1 MIPERPAYEET
12 LDRLP
17 QMADDLMRLAGL
29 VEAGALGE
37 NGILSLMSH
46 LEQAA
51 NDGQGPPSALR
62 HLASALRSLE
72 FAEKGWIGAEY
83 VGKMGKPQPPIEEE
97 PPCQEPSSEE

>member
-1 MIPERPAYEET
+1 MKDRPAYEEM

-17 QMADDLMRLAGL
+17 QIADDLMCLAGL
-29 VEAGALGE
+29 AEEGALDE
-37 NGILSLMSH
+37 NGVLTLMSH

-62 HLASALRSLE
+62 HVASAIRSLE

-83 VGKMGKPQPPIEEE
+83 VGKMRKQTPAEEE
-97 PPCQEPSSEE
+97 PPCQEPSSEA